1 MTKAYMDKPF
11 KEQRLHPRIY
21 RNFILSYYEKGKS
34 ALKDN
39 ISQINNISRGGMSFV
54 STHPLKDKATVV
66 LDLKTPFIVDSIH
79 LEGVV
84 LESREKIP
92 EMIYEIRVQFN
103 DIPEFVL
110 QVLEKIESYGKTE
123 ET

>member
-1 MTKAYMDKPF
+1 M
-11 KEQRLHPRIY
+11 
-21 RNFILSYYEKGKS
+21 
-34 ALKDN
+34 
-39 ISQINNISRGGMSFV
+39 
-54 STHPLKDKATVV
+54 V

-103 DIPEFVL
+103 DIPE
-110 QVLEKIESYGKTE
+110 QVLACA
-123 ET
+123 

>member
-1 MTKAYMDKPF
+1 MDKPF

-21 RNFILSYYEKGKS
+21 RNFILSYYEKGQS
-34 ALKDN
+34 APKHDV
-39 ISQINNISRGGMSFV
+39 SQINNISLGGLSFV
-54 STHPLKDKATVV
+54 STDPLKPQAIVS
-66 LDLKTPFIVDSIH
+66 LDLKTPFVEDSIH

-92 EMIYEIRVQFN
+92 ELIYEIRVQFKEV
-103 DIPEFVL
+103 PEPVL
-110 QVLEKIESYGKTE
+110 NVLKKIEIYGKIE

>member
-1 MTKAYMDKPF
+1 MDKPF

-54 STHPLKDKATVV
+54 ATHPLKDKTTVV
-66 LDLKTPFIVDSIH
+66 LDLKTPFVVDSIH

-103 DIPEFVL
+103 EVSESVL
-110 QVLEKIESYGKTE
+110 HVLEKIESYGKTE